1 MSLKT
6 ISEGNNY
13 TAINVG
19 PASGIDKYV
28 FEGLGQPIPGK
39 VFIQNA
45 LHLTGSEISY
55 TSIPAGAQ
63 LPFFHLHKE
72 NEEVYIVIKGTGEYQ
87 IDDTVFPIEEGSV
100 VRVGTGASRCYKNTG
115 TEPLVIICIQ
125 TKENKEPLKTGHDAE
140 FLQTEPKFTK

>member
-6 ISEGNNY
+6 ISEGSNY

-19 PASGIDKYV
+19 PASAVDQYV
-28 FEGLGQPIPGK
+28 LEGHGPTVKGK

-55 TSIPAGAQ
+55 TSIPVGAQ
-63 LPFFHLHKE
+63 LPFFHLHRE
-72 NEEVYIVIKGTGEYQ
+72 NEEVYIVIKGTGEFQ
-87 IDDTVFPIEEGSV
+87 ANDTVFPIEEGSV
-100 VRVGTGASRCYKNTG
+100 VRIGTGTSLCYKNTG

-125 TKENKEPLKTGHDAE
+125 TKESKEPLKTGHDCE
-140 FLQTEPKFTK
+140 FPQTEPKFTK

>member
-1 MSLKT
+1 MSIKT
-6 ISEGNNY
+6 ISEGSNY

-19 PASGIDKYV
+19 PASGISDYV
-28 FEGLGQPIPGK
+28 LEAHGQKMQGK

-55 TSIPAGAQ
+55 GSIPPGAQ
-63 LPFFHLHKE
+63 FPFFHSHKE
-72 NEEVYIVIKGTGEYQ
+72 NEEVYIVIKGKGEYQ
-87 IDDTVFPIEEGSV
+87 VDDNVFPIEEGSV
-100 VRVGTGASRCYKNTG
+100 IRVGTGASRCYKNTG

-125 TKENKEPLKTGHDAE
+125 TIENKEPLKTGHDAE

>member
-1 MSLKT
+1 MSVKT
-6 ISEGNNY
+6 ISEGKNY

-19 PASGIDKYV
+19 PASSIDQYV
-28 FEGLGQPIPGK
+28 LKLEGKEIPGK
-39 VFIQNA
+39 VFIQNE

-55 TSIPAGAQ
+55 TSIPPGAQ
-63 LPFFHLHKE
+63 LPFFHSHKE
-72 NEEVYIVIKGTGEYQ
+72 NEEVYIVIKGSGEYQ
-87 IDDTVFPIEEGSV
+87 VDDNVFPIEEGSV

-125 TKENKEPLKTGHDAE
+125 TIENKEPLKTGHDAE